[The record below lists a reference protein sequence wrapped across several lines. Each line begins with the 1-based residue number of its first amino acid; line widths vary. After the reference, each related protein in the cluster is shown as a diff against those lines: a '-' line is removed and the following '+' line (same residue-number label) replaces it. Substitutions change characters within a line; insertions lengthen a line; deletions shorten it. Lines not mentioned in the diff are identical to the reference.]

1 MSDSVKDLAEGSR
14 EKSGDG
20 VAGAVIAVASV
31 LLLAA
36 IVWFALDRIRV
47 EEMRATVTAQRAT
60 VTAQSAQHATHLAQN
75 GPTGA
80 H

>member
-1 MSDSVKDLAEGSR
+1 MSDSVKDLAEDSR

-20 VAGAVIAVASV
+20 IAGAVIAVASV

-47 EEMRATVTAQRAT
+47 EEMRATVTT
-60 VTAQSAQHATHLAQN
+60 QSAQHATHLAQN